1 MCVQED
7 ADDQMWCFW
16 HKGWDAWAIGKS
28 LEFPSDDN
36 LLAYGPPKYGGS
48 ACANLPAVLH
58 VPYNERKKNDM
69 LAVTSL
75 IDFADSCYRDLEAD
89 FIAMQETMDVADA
102 HVDHGDTIRT
112 CFDFL
117 VSYLELFVV
126 FVFYT
131 VLLCAFFA
139 PAKEDGREK
148 GTKSKEDGREKGA
161 KSTEAL
167 CAAFVPVFFLGS
179 SSFFSCKGDDEASG
193 AGAREALD
201 GDVDV
206 CSTLYEK
213 PPSGW
218 MERAA
223 SLVIALE
230 ASGYD
235 DDGEAQ
241 QIVAYWKKG
250 KGMGKMLERMRR
262 DRFRAPGAAW

>member
-1 MCVQED
+1 MSR
-7 ADDQMWCFW
+7 MRM
-16 HKGWDAWAIGKS
+16 S
-28 LEFPSDDN
+28 TT
-36 LLAYGPPKYGGS
+36 
-48 ACANLPAVLH
+48 
-58 VPYNERKKNDM
+58 
-69 LAVTSL
+69 VTP
-75 IDFADSCYRDLEAD
+75 F
-89 FIAMQETMDVADA
+89 
-102 HVDHGDTIRT
+102 G
-112 CFDFL
+112 L
-117 VSYLELFVV
+117 VSTFLSATLSCVLFV
-126 FVFYT
+126 FVYT

-148 GTKSKEDGREKGA
+148 GTKSKEDGREKGT
-161 KSTEAL
+161 KSKEAL

-193 AGAREALD
+193 AGAREAPD

-262 DRFRAPGAAW
+262 DRFRAPGVAW

>member
-1 MCVQED
+1 MCVCVQED

-117 VSYLELFVV
+117 VSYLELFFV
-126 FVFYT
+126 FVFILFYFVPFSRQQKRT
-131 VLLCAFFA
+131 
-139 PAKEDGREK
+139 
-148 GTKSKEDGREKGA
+148 GA
-161 KSTEAL
+161 KKAQSQKKTGAKRAQSQKKL
-167 CAAFVPVFFLGS
+167 FVSLSCP
-179 SSFFSCKGDDEASG
+179 SSFWGRALFFHAKVTTKRVAPVLAKHWMVTSTSAARSTRSHRL
-193 AGAREALD
+193 AGWSEQ
-201 GDVDV
+201 
-206 CSTLYEK
+206 
-213 PPSGW
+213 
-218 MERAA
+218 RA
-223 SLVIALE
+223 
-230 ASGYD
+230 
-235 DDGEAQ
+235 
-241 QIVAYWKKG
+241 W
-250 KGMGKMLERMRR
+250 
-262 DRFRAPGAAW
+262 